1 MIPAFAKQFDRQAH
15 TYDQSS
21 TIQVELVERLTHSLW
36 KHVETPLQ
44 DILDVGCGTGH
55 LSVHLAKRN
64 PSTLHLL
71 DLSTEMLS
79 MAQKRVST
87 FVTTKLHQG
96 NAEDQNWDTNSFDL
110 IASSAALQWF
120 QNPHAFFEKAFQWL
134 KPQGWFAIA
143 TFGPATLQELHQNYL
158 VATGRPLPTGTQMLS
173 TEWLITSASDCGFDI
188 VDSGSH
194 LSKTFHTSPK
204 AMLLELKN
212 MGVTSANPHPLSKTE
227 WKKLQHLLESQRT
240 EHGIIPLTWEL
251 TWVVARKR

>member
-21 TIQVELVERLTHSLW
+21 AIQIELVDKLTQSLW
-36 KHVETPLQ
+36 KHIDIPLQ

-55 LSVHLAKRN
+55 LSVHLANKN

-71 DLSTEMLS
+71 DLSTEMLTL
-79 MAQKRVST
+79 AQKRVGTST
-87 FVTTKLHQG
+87 SLQLHQG
-96 NAEDQNWDTNSFDL
+96 NAEDQQWDAHSFDL

-134 KPQGWFAIA
+134 KQKGWLAIA

-173 TEWLITSASDCGFDI
+173 TEWLITSAR
-188 VDSGSH
+188 
-194 LSKTFHTSPK
+194 LW
-204 AMLLELKN
+204 L
-212 MGVTSANPHPLSKTE
+212 
-227 WKKLQHLLESQRT
+227 
-240 EHGIIPLTWEL
+240 
-251 TWVVARKR
+251 